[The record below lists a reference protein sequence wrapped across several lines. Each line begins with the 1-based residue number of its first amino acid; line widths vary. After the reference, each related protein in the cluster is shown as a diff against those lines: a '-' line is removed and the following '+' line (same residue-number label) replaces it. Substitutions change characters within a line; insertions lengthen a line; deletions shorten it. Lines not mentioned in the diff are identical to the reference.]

1 MKKLSLLILSSACIC
16 LSAFAK
22 DLNVDVNSLGALSVK
37 TDIIEQVSS
46 YSGKNAMAKVTAL
59 PGQSYVFKS
68 PIDVQQLEYL
78 KGAGDSVDKNE
89 AFAIIQGPE
98 VHHFYRLF
106 ELKKALYKQSKALFD
121 NNRKLYERKAISEQ
135 AWLDISNQFH
145 ETRME
150 YDELT
155 HFFDLVLSVDN
166 EKESLTL
173 ASPVA
178 GIIQYNVTNMVNREN
193 TIALFTPLQAIRLQI
208 NLPIDVTQKPLFIR
222 SEYCQLEIDFIENA
236 DSPFYQTA
244 WSKPIVSDCKLVMG
258 QMISVSPEYQAQA
271 YKIKQSSVFNWEG
284 LNYIFIQNE
293 QKFSA
298 VKVTLIATD
307 DDSYVVKST
316 NSLANKKVLVTSVSA
331 VQGILL
337 GMGL

>member
-1 MKKLSLLILSSACIC
+1 MKTLSLFILSTAFIC
-16 LSAFAK
+16 MSAFAK
-22 DLNVDVNSLGALSVK
+22 DLSVDVKNLGALSLK
-37 TDIIEQVSS
+37 TDTIEPVSS
-46 YSGKNAMAKVTAL
+46 YSGKDAMAKVFAL

-78 KGAGDSVDKNE
+78 KGSGDPVDKNE

-98 VHHFYRLF
+98 VHHFHRLY
-106 ELKKALYKQSKALFD
+106 ELKKTLYMQSKALFD

-135 AWLDISNQFH
+135 VWLDISVQFH
-145 ETRME
+145 ETKME

-155 HFFDLVLSVDN
+155 HFFDLVLSVDD
-166 EKESLTL
+166 EKEALTL

-178 GIIQYNVTNMVNREN
+178 GIIQYNATNIVNSGN
-193 TIALFTPLQAIRLQI
+193 TIALFTPMQAIRLQI
-208 NLPIDVTQKPLFIR
+208 NLPIDVTQKPLFVR
-222 SEYCQLEIDFIENA
+222 SEYCQLEIDFTENA
-236 DSPFYQTA
+236 NSPFYQTA
-244 WSKPIVSDCKLVMG
+244 WSKPIASVCNLVIG
-258 QMISVSPEYQAQA
+258 QMISVRPEYQTQA

-284 LNYIFIQNE
+284 LNYVFVKNE
-293 QKFSA
+293 QNFSA
-298 VKVTLIATD
+298 VKVILMTSD

-316 NSLANKKVLVTSVSA
+316 ESLADKKVLVTSVSA